1 MRLAEIKAR
10 RLNGNG
16 IIHGAASEGREGK
29 KKKKNFSS
37 EKMAARRQAGND
49 ASPSGAA
56 AAPPSRDPGLFRRCH
71 DRLYFWPDAS
81 VIASHSLSIGLYLL
95 EPPPFPSLPFPASSA
110 AGLIK

>member
-1 MRLAEIKAR
+1 MEMELFMAR
-10 RLNGNG
+10 HRRD
-16 IIHGAASEGREGK
+16 AKKK

-37 EKMAARRQAGND
+37 EKMAARGQAGND
-49 ASPSGAA
+49 ASPAGAA
-56 AAPPSRDPGLFRRCH
+56 AAPPSRDPGLRCH
-71 DRLYFWPDAS
+71 DCLYFWPDAS